1 MELNAADS
9 LKTVEIAYKKL
20 TFEHQT
26 NCHMLTIRDISH
38 LSRLVKQQQELKLM
52 EMATKSVTHEMIT
65 PLMSV
70 SLLADKLISEI

>member
-1 MELNAADS
+1 
-9 LKTVEIAYKKL
+9 
-20 TFEHQT
+20 
-26 NCHMLTIRDISH
+26 MLTIRDISH

-70 SLLADKLISEI
+70 SLLADKLIEEI